1 MYICIGGPRIREDE
15 DSHARNLPITVLIFF
30 VAVAAVAQK
39 DDKSKKEEKTESK
52 KTSDATDLY
61 PQPTDAHKSL
71 VKAEEGVW
79 DATMKAY
86 LAGPGQPP
94 TEFKGVETV
103 RAIADGLYVTTD
115 FEADFIGGKKFK
127 GHGITG
133 YDVAKKKMVGVWAD
147 NMSTSIGT
155 IEGDYDP
162 ANKTVTL
169 WFESP
174 DPKTGRTR
182 KEKHVVEYRG
192 DGHKVYTIFTAP
204 SYGANPPVKLMET
217 ESIRRKGSDQAKPN
231 DKEDAAKKNEARAGG
246 K

>member
-1 MYICIGGPRIREDE
+1 MR
-15 DSHARNLPITVLIFF
+15 ANFPITVLIFF
-30 VAVAAVAQK
+30 VAVTAVAQK
-39 DDKSKKEEKTESK
+39 DDKPKKEEKTEAK
-52 KTSDATDLY
+52 KSSDAADLY
-61 PQPTDAHKSL
+61 PQPTDAHKAL

-155 IEGDYDP
+155 IEGDFDP

-174 DPKTGRTR
+174 DPKSGQTR
-182 KEKHVVEYRG
+182 KEKHVVEYRS
-192 DGHKVYTIFTAP
+192 DGHKVYTIFSAAT
-204 SYGANPPVKLMET
+204 YGANPQVKLMEID
-217 ESIRRKGSDQAKPN
+217 SVRRKGSDQAKPN
-231 DKEDAAKKNEARAGG
+231 DKEAAAIKNGNPAGG